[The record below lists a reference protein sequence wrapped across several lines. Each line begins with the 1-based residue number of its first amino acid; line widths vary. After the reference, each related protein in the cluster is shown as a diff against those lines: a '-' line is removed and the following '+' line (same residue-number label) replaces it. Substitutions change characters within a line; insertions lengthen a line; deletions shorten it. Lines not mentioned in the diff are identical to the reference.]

1 MFKYSNNPF
10 KLGLV
15 IWLYKTKR
23 LFIEYSKNLE
33 AQKLNQKARQWI
45 TGSLRTTLYKEL
57 RDTVCFSVKISLRSM
72 NMLYIKVI

>member
-33 AQKLNQKARQWI
+33 AQKLNQKARQ
-45 TGSLRTTLYKEL
+45 
-57 RDTVCFSVKISLRSM
+57 
-72 NMLYIKVI
+72 